1 MACSAPLCAAAGNFE
16 TMGKRGAQN
25 MIRISPSI
33 LSADFARLGESCRR
47 VVQAG
52 ADMLHV
58 DVMDGM
64 FVPNISLGIPV
75 LAGLAKEVRAFYDVH
90 LMIERPLDYVPQF
103 VKAGA
108 NAVTFHLE
116 AKSDVRQTLRAIRA
130 QGVLAGLSIKPAT
143 SPEAVLPYLDE
154 LDLVLVMSVEPGFG
168 GQKFMPQA
176 LDKLRFLHSA
186 AAAHGKERLI
196 LEVDGGINEATG
208 AQCAAAGANALVAGS
223 AVFGAQD
230 PAAAVKALRAAR
242 ARGKP

>member
-1 MACSAPLCAAAGNFE
+1 
-16 TMGKRGAQN
+16 

-58 DVMDGM
+58 DVMDGI

-75 LAGLAKEVRAFYDVH
+75 LAGLAKDLDAFYDVH
-90 LMIERPLDYVPQF
+90 LMIERPLEYVPQF
-103 VKAGA
+103 AKAGA
-108 NAVTFHLE
+108 NAITFHLE

-143 SPEAVLPYLDE
+143 SPEAVLQYLDE

-186 AAAHGKERLI
+186 AEARGKQGLI
-196 LEVDGGINEATG
+196 LEVDGGIQEATG

-223 AVFGAQD
+223 AVFGAPD
-230 PAAAVKALRAAR
+230 PAAAVKALRAACE
-242 ARGKP
+242 AAKI